1 MSLRIETAFLAGL
14 VLCLGLNAQQAEVRH
29 RHLLGGAKATIHI
42 GVEGVTLDEQGKNSA
57 HSQKWTWKDIQ
68 EAQLGSGQL
77 RIQSYEE
84 SKVNS
89 AKGREYLFDRLP
101 KEFVDQIRPVLRRN
115 LPGRFI
121 DAGPLK
127 DSWLENRAG

>member
-1 MSLRIETAFLAGL
+1 M
-14 VLCLGLNAQQAEVRH
+14 VLGLGLNAQQAEVRH

-42 GVEGVTLDEQGKNSA
+42 GAEGVTLDEQGKNSA
-57 HSQKWTWKDIQ
+57 HSQKWNWKYIQ

-127 DSWLENRAG
+127 DSWLENRAN